1 MLRLM
6 GMLFLVFTP
15 VLGLFGKEVNKETE
29 NRILQI
35 YNSYGSSV
43 HVNKSSAFRGQQAGY
58 VTGGGV
64 SISNS
69 VYNKKPLKIVTPGMK
84 AGCGGIDI
92 HAGSLSFIDAKELEN
107 GLKNIVT
114 ASSGYA
120 FMLAMDTMSP
130 QMSNIMGRLQGW
142 ANDINAININSCE
155 LAQGLVAGAWPQSEM
170 ASRRVCQLYANG
182 QGAFRDHNM
191 TRHAC
196 SDQTK
201 GQDVIH
207 SMAKHS
213 DFSNELIGEYNIV
226 WEAIKRIKIPQS
238 GQDKYEEKEAMKILS
253 LTGSLIV
260 RQTNDGKT
268 EIHYLDSKIQD
279 KSFIDA
285 LMRGGNTEIYVREER
300 DDKCLFPVL
309 KNSSISV
316 KDSWYRYVE
325 DRLISIRTNIQL
337 DESLS
342 EPDKVFIEDTRFPIY
357 RAINVMTAYRQG
369 ECPLEI
375 IHMAEFIAC
384 DLFAARLSEI
394 ISLVR
399 SGCQKIK
406 SEQMGGAGGNID
418 TFLLQLDSIEKY
430 CISLG
435 KKNRM
440 NWQDELAYMEKVD
453 MLEEEIKSRFKFE

>member
-1 MLRLM
+1 MFRLLS
-6 GMLFLVFTP
+6 MLFIAITPILGVFA
-15 VLGLFGKEVNKETE
+15 KEIDKETE
-29 NRILQI
+29 KRILEI
-35 YNSYGSSV
+35 YKSYGSSA
-43 HVNKSSAFRGQQAGY
+43 HVNKASAFRGQQAGY

-69 VYNKKPLKIVTPGMK
+69 VYNRKPLKVVTPGFK

-92 HAGSLSFIDAKELEN
+92 HAGSLSFVDAKELEN
-107 GLKNIVT
+107 ALKNIVT

-120 FMLAMDTMSP
+120 FMLAMDTISP
-130 QMSNIMGRLQGW
+130 QMSNIMGRLQSW

-155 LAQGLVAGAWPQSEM
+155 LAQGLVAGVWPQSEM

-196 SDQTK
+196 SDQTIS
-201 GQDVIH
+201 QDVIH
-207 SMAKHS
+207 SMTKNT
-213 DFSNELIGEYNIV
+213 DFTNELIGEYNIV
-226 WEAIKRIKIPQS
+226 WEAIKRIKIPHTD
-238 GQDKYEEKEAMKILS
+238 QDKYEEKEAMKILS

-260 RQTNDGKT
+260 RKNSDGKT

-285 LMRGGNTEIYVREER
+285 LMRGGSAEIYVREDR
-300 DDKCLFPVL
+300 DDKCLHPVS
-309 KNSSISV
+309 KPCSISV

-325 DRLISIRTNIQL
+325 DRLISIRTNIKS
-337 DESLS
+337 DEYLT
-342 EPDKVFIEDTRFPIY
+342 EEDKVFIEDTRFPIY

-369 ECPLEI
+369 ECPLEL

-418 TFLLQLDSIEKY
+418 TFLSQLDNIEKY